1 MLNAAAIQLLA
12 PLPIPCGDL
21 GPYSISVLFL
31 LCELVFLFTH
41 SSHES
46 RLFETQQ
53 LKGSSKPPASFCQ
66 SSVEK
71 SLNASFLSG

>member
-12 PLPIPCGDL
+12 PLPIPCVDL

-31 LCELVFLFTH
+31 LCELVFLLTH

-53 LKGSSKPPASFCQ
+53 LKDSSKPPASFCQ